1 MQDQVSA
8 LTARG
13 VAATFLAA
21 TLSSDE
27 VRRRMAALARGE
39 FAIAYV
45 APERLAFPGFRG
57 LARDLDC
64 PLVAIDE
71 AHCISE
77 WGHDFRPEYL
87 QLGDLVDGPERRAS
101 AGVHGDGDACG
112 ARRDHRAAGTS
123 GDTPQLVHGFR
134 ATKPGAAASTTP
146 ARPPSV

>member
-1 MQDQVSA
+1 
-8 LTARG
+8 
-13 VAATFLAA
+13 
-21 TLSSDE
+21 
-27 VRRRMAALARGE
+27 MAALARGE

-87 QLGDLVDGPERRAS
+87 QLGDLVADLSGSRVLACTATATPVVRDEIIERLGLAGGHAAARA
-101 AGVHGDGDACG
+101 
-112 ARRDHRAAGTS
+112 RLRA
-123 GDTPQLVHGFR
+123 P
-134 ATKPGAAASTTP
+134 KPGAP
-146 ARPPSV
+146 RP